1 MNQEKIGKFIAKCR
15 KEKKM
20 TQLELAD
27 KLGVSD
33 KSVGNWENAR
43 CMPDL
48 SLFKPLCDELD
59 ISINELISG
68 EKIKKDEYQEK
79 AEENI
84 INTISYANKKVNDK
98 NNLMGIILIC
108 FGVFLSLIAM
118 AIFPSESSWGS
129 IYAII
134 GGIISLVG
142 IDKFSK
148 KLAFFKR
155 ILCNLGYF
163 FSFIFILLLIDYV
176 GVINFHQVPRFSY
189 IKEAISNMIIYRSPM
204 YNVFRINF
212 DTENEYFIVDKE
224 KKYTVDTV
232 PNVPFDRDKTGIDNI
247 IKYKN
252 KYVGNNSNDGNLIND
267 LPLAEYGYVFEIDSD
282 DLGLIINYNITD
294 WYINEN
300 YYLERSLVYNSV
312 AIFVLIDNVK
322 YINYN
327 FSGKSYKIT
336 REIVENN
343 YPNYWKIVDDG
354 INKNNFNKYLESKIN
369 DDIFIDTVFDK
380 LFNNIDD

>member
-155 ILCNLGYF
+155 ILCNLVYF

-224 KKYTVDTV
+224 KKYTVYTV

-343 YPNYWKIVDDG
+343 YPNYEKIVDDG
-354 INKNNFNKYLESKIN
+354 INKNNFNKYLENKIN

>member
-68 EKIKKDEYQEK
+68 EKIKKDDYQEK
-79 AEENI
+79 ADENI

-98 NNLMGIILIC
+98 NNLMVIILIC

-142 IDKFSK
+142 IDKFAK
-148 KLAFFKR
+148 KLTFFKR

-163 FSFIFILLLIDYV
+163 FSFIFILLLIDCV
-176 GVINFHQVPRFSY
+176 GVINFS
-189 IKEAISNMIIYRSPM
+189 SS
-204 YNVFRINF
+204 
-212 DTENEYFIVDKE
+212 T
-224 KKYTVDTV
+224 
-232 PNVPFDRDKTGIDNI
+232 
-247 IKYKN
+247 
-252 KYVGNNSNDGNLIND
+252 
-267 LPLAEYGYVFEIDSD
+267 
-282 DLGLIINYNITD
+282 
-294 WYINEN
+294 
-300 YYLERSLVYNSV
+300 
-312 AIFVLIDNVK
+312 
-322 YINYN
+322 
-327 FSGKSYKIT
+327 
-336 REIVENN
+336 
-343 YPNYWKIVDDG
+343 
-354 INKNNFNKYLESKIN
+354 
-369 DDIFIDTVFDK
+369 
-380 LFNNIDD
+380 

>member
-1 MNQEKIGKFIAKCR
+1 
-15 KEKKM
+15 
-20 TQLELAD
+20 
-27 KLGVSD
+27 
-33 KSVGNWENAR
+33 
-43 CMPDL
+43 
-48 SLFKPLCDELD
+48 
-59 ISINELISG
+59 
-68 EKIKKDEYQEK
+68 
-79 AEENI
+79 
-84 INTISYANKKVNDK
+84 
-98 NNLMGIILIC
+98 
-108 FGVFLSLIAM
+108 
-118 AIFPSESSWGS
+118 
-129 IYAII
+129 
-134 GGIISLVG
+134 
-142 IDKFSK
+142 
-148 KLAFFKR
+148 
-155 ILCNLGYF
+155 
-163 FSFIFILLLIDYV
+163 
-176 GVINFHQVPRFSY
+176 
-189 IKEAISNMIIYRSPM
+189 M